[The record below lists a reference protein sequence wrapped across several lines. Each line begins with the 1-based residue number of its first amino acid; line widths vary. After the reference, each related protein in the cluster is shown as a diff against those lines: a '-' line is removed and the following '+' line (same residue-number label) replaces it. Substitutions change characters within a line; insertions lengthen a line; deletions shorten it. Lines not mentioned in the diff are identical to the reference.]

1 MCGIAGCALSEG
13 KAAPLLHD
21 ALKRLEYRGYDSV
34 GHVTISNGKLTVKK
48 DQGKIDD
55 VQRVLG
61 LTDMEG
67 SLGLGHT
74 RWATHGAPS
83 KENAHPH
90 LDCKGRVAIV
100 HNGIIENFMELR
112 QQLESAGHEFKS
124 RTDSEV
130 VAHLVEAN
138 LSKGLKPEQAVRVAA
153 QKLTGAYALGIL
165 ISDDPAK
172 LFCVRRESPLV
183 LGLGNGA
190 NYCASDI
197 PAFLPFTKRVL
208 LMEDGEMA
216 VLTPNE
222 VQLFNV
228 ETGEPVARETLNIDW
243 NAETAVRKGYPHFML
258 KEIHEQPSSIRDAL
272 RTHPIYLDL
281 MASILNRAKRIFF
294 VGCGTAYHAAMVGS
308 VLFARLAR
316 TQATAVVASEFIDQC
331 GELVDSGTVI
341 VAVTQ
346 SGETMD
352 TLSAARAAKEKGAT
366 VLSVTNVMGS
376 SITRISDVYIGQ
388 NSGPEVGVAA
398 TKTFTAQVAV
408 LARLAIALAAK
419 TGQVTVERAKGS
431 EKSLRQIPEAI
442 SLILLTQEQR
452 VKSIVEKYSDRRSFC
467 FLGRGVNV
475 ATALEGR
482 LKLLELTYMP
492 SIAYPAGESKHGFIS
507 VVEAGFPVVFVAPPD
522 ESHSRMIGN
531 IMEMKARGADII
543 AVHDQTDSEMRSL
556 ADDSI
561 EIPVVDP
568 LFSPLAYI
576 VPLQLFAYYMAAGK
590 GYDPDRPRNLAK
602 SVTVY

>member
-1 MCGIAGCALSEG
+1 MSEG
-13 KAAPLLHD
+13 KAAPLLFD

-34 GHVTISNGKLTVKK
+34 GHVTISNGKLSVKK
-48 DQGKIDD
+48 DQGRIDE
-55 VQRVLG
+55 VQRG
-61 LTDMEG
+61 LRLTEMDG
-67 SLGLGHT
+67 RVGLGHT

-83 KENAHPH
+83 RENAHPH
-90 LDCKGRVAIV
+90 LDCKERVAIV

-112 QQLESAGHEFKS
+112 QQLESAGHNFRS

-138 LSKGLKPEQAVRVAA
+138 LVNGLKPEQAVRLAA
-153 QKLTGAYALGIL
+153 QKLDGAYALGIL
-165 ISDDPAK
+165 LADEPNK

-183 LGLGNGA
+183 LGLGKGGNF
-190 NYCASDI
+190 CASDI
-197 PAFLPFTKRVL
+197 PAFLPLTNRVL

-216 VLTPNE
+216 VLTSE
-222 VQLFNV
+222 DVRLFSV
-228 ETGEPVARETLNIDW
+228 ETGEPLTREALNVTW
-243 NAETAVRKGYPHFML
+243 NAETAVKMGYPHFML
-258 KEIHEQPSSIRDAL
+258 KEIHEQPVSIRDAL

-281 MASILNRAKRIFF
+281 MASIVNKAKRVFF
-294 VGCGTAYHAAMVGS
+294 VACGTAYHAATVGS
-308 VLFARLAR
+308 FLFARLAKV
-316 TQATAVVASEFIDQC
+316 QATPIVASEFADQC
-331 GELVDSGTVI
+331 GELLGPGTVVI
-341 VAVTQ
+341 AVTQ

-352 TLSAARAAKEKGAT
+352 TLSAARAAREKGST

-388 NSGPEVGVAA
+388 NSGPEIGVAA

-408 LARLAIALAAK
+408 LSRLAIALAVK
-419 TGQVTVERAKGS
+419 TGQLEPDKAASLGAKI
-431 EKSLRQIPEAI
+431 KQIPEAV
-442 SLILLTQEQR
+442 SSILLTKEQQVR
-452 VKSIVEKYSDRRSFC
+452 AIVEKYSDRRSFC
-467 FLGRGVNV
+467 FLGRGLNV

-507 VVEAGFPVVFVAPPD
+507 VVEPGFPVIFVAPSD
-522 ESHSRMIGN
+522 ESHSRLIGN

-543 AVHDQTDSEMRSL
+543 AIHEEDDSEIRSL

-561 EIPVVDP
+561 EMPKVDP
-568 LFSPLAYI
+568 LFSPLAYVI
-576 VPLQLFAYYMAAGK
+576 PLQLYAYEMCVRK
-590 GYDPDRPRNLAK
+590 GYDPDKPRHLAK